1 MSLDLEIQSLLRSN
15 QVKQI
20 DFTMAG
26 IHVSGHGFW
35 ELAHCFS
42 DHFSRHR
49 IRVTVRPQLVPSN
62 ADAAYDPDQDKINLR
77 SATVLATPAGRAA
90 VVHECTH
97 AQIDL
102 RGIATP
108 LRSEEGAAFI
118 AEAWYL
124 QACGAN
130 VAMVS
135 PGFPIE
141 IFDIASDLRAQSRQA
156 RGAPVAL
163 SPDQINAAR
172 FAMVGLGYATGH
184 YTSNGIHGLRYHGL

>member
-15 QVKQI
+15 EVKEI

-35 ELAHCFS
+35 ELSHCVS
-42 DHFSRHR
+42 DHSLRHR
-49 IRVTVRPQLVPSN
+49 IRVTVRPQLVPSY
-62 ADAAYDPDQDKINLR
+62 ADAAYDPDEDKINLR
-77 SATVLATPAGRAA
+77 SPTVLATPAGRAA

-130 VAMVS
+130 IAAIT
-135 PGFPIE
+135 PGLPP
-141 IFDIASDLRAQSRQA
+141 DIIAIARDLRAQSRQT
-156 RGAPVAL
+156 
-163 SPDQINAAR
+163 Q
-172 FAMVGLGYATGH
+172 
-184 YTSNGIHGLRYHGL
+184 